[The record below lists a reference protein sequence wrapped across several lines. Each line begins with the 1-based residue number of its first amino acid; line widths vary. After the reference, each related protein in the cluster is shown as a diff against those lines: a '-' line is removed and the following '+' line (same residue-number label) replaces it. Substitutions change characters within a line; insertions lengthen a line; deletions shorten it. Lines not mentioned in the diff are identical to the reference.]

1 MKTVGD
7 NVGEVCLD
15 LDIEC
20 PLKPSSRVMIARNDV
35 KFY

>member
-15 LDIEC
+15 LDIES
-20 PLKPSSRVMIARNDV
+20 PLKPNSRVMIARNDV
-35 KFY
+35 NFY